1 MASSHPPKDFT
12 FQPSVAKF
20 NVVYN
25 DFLTTLN
32 ATLPIPLDGL
42 ATGAVIFS
50 QHHEPHLPPRI
61 LLVQRASTDSMPD
74 LWEIPGGAVDEGETL
89 LAGAAREVLEESGLV
104 AKKIVKLLVHDKIA
118 GGREGVEG
126 GYLFHTS
133 RGLKVVKFTF
143 VVEVEDSS
151 ALKLTPEEH
160 QDYVWATEEECRA
173 KKVVRG
179 GQEGKGDVDL
189 VFTSVAQEAAI
200 FKAFSEYTVGE
211 RS

>member
-1 MASSHPPKDFT
+1 
-12 FQPSVAKF
+12 
-20 NVVYN
+20 
-25 DFLTTLN
+25 
-32 ATLPIPLDGL
+32 
-42 ATGAVIFS
+42 
-50 QHHEPHLPPRI
+50 
-61 LLVQRASTDSMPD
+61 MPD